1 MGQFHGQIYHSV
13 ALIFLSI
20 HNFDGQKCR
29 KSHTQN
35 AENFVRQTF
44 FIRNLITHI
53 QTFLHPLVEFEK
65 NLNPS
70 NYFLEA

>member
-29 KSHTQN
+29 KSHTHD
-35 AENFVRQTF
+35 AENFFR
-44 FIRNLITHI
+44 